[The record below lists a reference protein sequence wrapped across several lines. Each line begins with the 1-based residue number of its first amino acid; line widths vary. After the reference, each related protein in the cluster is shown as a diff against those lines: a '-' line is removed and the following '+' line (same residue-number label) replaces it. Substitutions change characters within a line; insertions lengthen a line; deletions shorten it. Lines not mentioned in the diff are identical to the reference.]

1 MAFAVEAG
9 VVLPCRKASQLLSV
23 VFAWQM
29 TLCISMHSSLPKGQ
43 NMRNTSRVH
52 ISPTVLSFTSVCA
65 RRQSTTGRATG
76 FKEKEEEEEEDPDDI
91 WTTLKN
97 KLDAM
102 QKAVAEH
109 KAAAEER
116 MGQGTGK
123 ERAERDKEQEAKD
136 MAEEKGGQ
144 RSGERSREKVLQ
156 EESRSDKRNQQ
167 VCRCVSVCLLCV

>member
-1 MAFAVEAG
+1 M
-9 VVLPCRKASQLLSV
+9 PCRKASQLLSV

-116 MGQGTGK
+116 MGQGTEKEGK
-123 ERAERDKEQEAKD
+123 EKLPPQPLAAAGGAGGSCGGGGGRGSSLGADRRG
-136 MAEEKGGQ
+136 KGG
-144 RSGERSREKVLQ
+144 SHGTPPSPPPPSPPPSEA
-156 EESRSDKRNQQ
+156 N
-167 VCRCVSVCLLCV
+167 SVT

>member
-1 MAFAVEAG
+1 MDRPTHETEMQEAA
-9 VVLPCRKASQLLSV
+9 L
-23 VFAWQM
+23 
-29 TLCISMHSSLPKGQ
+29 TLCLLRHQIVSLSNDGAG
-43 NMRNTSRVH
+43 
-52 ISPTVLSFTSVCA
+52 SPVGGWGGGGEQEV
-65 RRQSTTGRATG
+65 G
-76 FKEKEEEEEEDPDDI
+76 
-91 WTTLKN
+91 WTTVAN

-102 QKAVAEH
+102 QKAVAEVQ
-109 KAAAEER
+109 AAAEER